1 MQLISYRRR
10 SIIQGRFGKIMASE
24 SGDRSKVFPKLVLE
38 GQINSSLRFLNETT
52 KGCVL
57 APTDDREVMTQLK

>member
-1 MQLISYRRR
+1 
-10 SIIQGRFGKIMASE
+10 MASE
-24 SGDRSKVFPKLVLE
+24 SADISKVFAKLVLE

>member
-1 MQLISYRRR
+1 
-10 SIIQGRFGKIMASE
+10 MASE
-24 SGDRSKVFPKLVLE
+24 SADRSKVFAKLVLE

-52 KGCVL
+52 EGGVL